1 MPGLAAAQTLPAESA
16 GAGDQDAQT
25 TSVEQQAAG
34 GVANVSSEPSDADI
48 IVTGTLLRGGAPVGS
63 NVISVGQDRVRSQGA
78 TSTNELLGTIPQVS
92 NFFNNVPTASLVGS
106 VQATQTARPNLRNL
120 SSNTSSS
127 ASTLVLF
134 DGHRISGAGVTQS
147 TVDPDL
153 IPTGAIERVEVVTD
167 GGSSTYGADAV
178 GGVINFITRR
188 KFDGVQV
195 DARYGFAD
203 DYWQTSANATVGK
216 DWGSG
221 SLYASYSFNK
231 NDNIFGRD
239 RDFIRAF
246 DYSVSPA
253 VPASRFCDPANIT
266 IGANIYAYPNGTL
279 GGTRCDLSDNATF
292 APSQER
298 HGGIV
303 SLSQQ
308 LNPAISVD
316 VKAFYGRRETYA
328 PGFATGT
335 ANIASTNPFYA
346 PVPGVSS
353 PHRVVRVYS

>member
-279 GGTRCDLSDNATF
+279 GGTRCDLRQRDVRTVAGAAWRDRQPF
-292 APSQER
+292 AAAEPGDLCRCESLLRSPGNLCSRVCDRNREHRIDQSLLRACTRGEQPPP
-298 HGGIV
+298 GG
-303 SLSQQ
+303 
-308 LNPAISVD
+308 
-316 VKAFYGRRETYA
+316 
-328 PGFATGT
+328 PG
-335 ANIASTNPFYA
+335 I
-346 PVPGVSS
+346 
-353 PHRVVRVYS
+353 